1 MLLRSAR
8 AFWSA
13 PQSFRPNVPDAQKT
27 NMNYTAMNLTMQMN
41 SYDTPHA
48 PDMRDERAL
57 VLLSLSHTPV
67 EHQLYLAMLTEMVS
81 TGAAVR
87 SFSIRGLMLRT
98 HLRSYSTIRRGL
110 AGLVNK
116 LSIEPVA
123 SERGAEQAQQQG
135 ARYLVFTPAEIF
147 TRRTAAGRAPYP
159 KEFQP
164 YGGDEVFCAAIGRVA
179 ARHELSRREA
189 QVALCCTE
197 GLTNAEIG
205 ARLFISEQTVKFHLR
220 QIFVKLNVRR
230 RAELIA
236 LLLRQPTVST

>member
-1 MLLRSAR
+1 LMLLRSAR

-13 PQSFRPNVPDAQKT
+13 PQSFRHNVPDAQKT
-27 NMNYTAMNLTMQMN
+27 NMSYMAMNLTMQMN

-67 EHQLYLAMLTEMVS
+67 EHQLYLAMLTEVVS

-87 SFSIRGLMLRT
+87 VFSIRGLMLRT

-123 SERGAEQAQQQG
+123 TAGETERAQQG
-135 ARYLVFTPAEIF
+135 ARYRVFTPEETF

-164 YGGDEVFCAAIGRVA
+164 YGCHDAFGAAIG
-179 ARHELSRREA
+179 
-189 QVALCCTE
+189 
-197 GLTNAEIG
+197 
-205 ARLFISEQTVKFHLR
+205 
-220 QIFVKLNVRR
+220 
-230 RAELIA
+230 
-236 LLLRQPTVST
+236 